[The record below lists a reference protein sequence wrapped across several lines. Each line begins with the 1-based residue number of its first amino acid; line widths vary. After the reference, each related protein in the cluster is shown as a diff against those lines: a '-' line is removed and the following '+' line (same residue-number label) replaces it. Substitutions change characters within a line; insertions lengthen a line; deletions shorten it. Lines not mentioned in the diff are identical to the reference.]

1 MTNNSPNSFDI
12 KPLSTPDGDDE
23 AERRF
28 NDYKSLDPFPEIIP
42 SLLNSAD
49 IYDYVRVTGML
60 CPFDPK
66 KLKSASYAV
75 PILGTLI
82 YWDEKGDKHEDD
94 LKLNQEFTLKANSI
108 AFVSIEPKFR
118 LPDYIAL
125 RFNLKITHIH
135 RGILLGT
142 GPLVDPGYVGKLLIP
157 LHNLTTND
165 YTFRGGEDLIWMEF
179 TKLSDNSN
187 WENKTGTSKQFV
199 KVGTLIRYSQIPK
212 IPRLGEYVPFPSKK
226 SQDDVRKF
234 LDKASPH
241 RPIRSSIPDI
251 IVQAQKSAQN
261 AEQKAEDATKTAE
274 SIKNFI
280 TLAGG
285 SSLVVVAI
293 TLGALFFQIFSV
305 IQDSMNYVKNT
316 NDVKK
321 EYEEKIINLE
331 ENNQK
336 LNQEIN
342 NLKNSIVELQKSIDN
357 SSNQKPQ

>member
-12 KPLSTPDGDDE
+12 EPLSTHDGDDE

-28 NDYKSLDPFPEIIP
+28 KIYKSLDPFPEIIP

-82 YWDEKGDKHEDD
+82 YWDEKGDIHKYD
-94 LKLNQEFTLKANSI
+94 LEKGKEFTLKANSI
-108 AFVSIEPKFR
+108 AFVSIQPKFR

-179 TKLSDNSN
+179 TKLSDNSR
-187 WENKTGTSKQFV
+187 WQNKTGTSKQFL

-212 IPRLGEYVPFPSKK
+212 IPRLGEYVPFPLTK
-226 SQDDVRKF
+226 SQDNVRKF

-241 RPIRSSIPDI
+241 RAIRSSLPDI
-251 IVQAQKSAQN
+251 IVKAGKS
-261 AEQKAEDATKTAE
+261 AEDAAKIAN
-274 SIKNFI
+274 SIQRTI
-280 TLAGG
+280 TIGG
-285 SSLVVVAI
+285 IIALVAVIVGVAALVVPVY
-293 TLGALFFQIFSV
+293 SV
-305 IQDSMNYVKNT
+305 IQDSINYVTNT

-331 ENNQK
+331 ENNKK
-336 LNQEIN
+336 LSQEIN
-342 NLKNSIVELQKSIDN
+342 DLKNSIVELQKTIKN
-357 SSNQKPQ
+357 SPNQKPQ